1 MTVTVPTGDPTEPT
15 GQPAGPT
22 GQPTVRPAEPAGQAE
37 GLSGEPTV
45 DERYD
50 DATQAYFR
58 QRGWWRDGALTELL
72 DRWAT
77 ERPDARFVSDGT
89 LELSYAEVRARAY
102 RLGATLRRAGVRAG
116 DRVVVQLPNWSEFAV
131 AYLAVARIGAVLVPV
146 MMVYR
151 SNEVGHVLRNS
162 GAVAAVTTGNFRGFD
177 HAEMFRALRAECPL
191 LATLVLVRADPG
203 SVPAG
208 ELSFDEACG
217 ASAGDQAGAMELPD
231 PAELGTPA
239 DADHPH
245 LIVYTSGTESTA
257 KGCVHTWNT
266 VAFSGHGL
274 AHEVFRV
281 TADDVMFMPSPVSHA
296 TGLVVGFLVPLVV
309 GGQTHLLD
317 VWEPAEGLR
326 RIEEYRCTAT
336 ATATPFVR
344 MALDAANA
352 ASDTGAPARDLSS
365 MRFWLC
371 AGAPIPEALA
381 REFSGVFDGGR
392 LVPLYGCSEV
402 MAATACHLED
412 PLERMSSS
420 DGSPALE
427 GIRITIVDANG
438 KEARTG
444 REGEIC
450 YSGPGAILG
459 YWREPERTAA
469 TIDAHGRHH
478 TGDLGR
484 LDADGYLRVTGRLKD
499 IIIRGGTNISAG
511 EVEGHLIAHPKVRQ
525 VAVVGYPD
533 VRLGERACAIVVPTP
548 GAVPTLP
555 EITEFLRTERHIA
568 TQKLPERLVLVGE
581 LPMTASGKV
590 QKFRLRDLARGNGSN
605 R

>member
-1 MTVTVPTGDPTEPT
+1 MTVTVPTGDPAGPT
-15 GQPAGPT
+15 GQPAGP
-22 GQPTVRPAEPAGQAE
+22 
-37 GLSGEPTV
+37 SGEPTV
-45 DERYD
+45 EERYD
-50 DATQAYFR
+50 EATRAYFR
-58 QRGWWRDGALTELL
+58 ERGWWRDGALTELL

-102 RLGATLRRAGVRAG
+102 RLGAALRRAGVGAG

-146 MMVYR
+146 MTVYR

-191 LATLVLVRADPG
+191 LTTLVLVRADPAPG
-203 SVPAG
+203 SAG
-208 ELSFDEACG
+208 ELSFDEASG
-217 ASAGDQAGAMELPD
+217 AGEGTTLPD

-266 VAFSGHGL
+266 VGFSGRGL

-296 TGLVVGFLVPLVV
+296 TGLVVGFLVPLAV
-309 GGQTHLLD
+309 GCQTHLLD

-344 MALDAANA
+344 MALDAAGAESA
-352 ASDTGAPARDLSS
+352 AAALDNPAPTRDLSS

-381 REFSGVFDGGR
+381 REFAAVFDGGR

-420 DGSPALE
+420 DGSPALD
-427 GIRITIVDANG
+427 GIRITVLDANG
-438 KEARTG
+438 KDAATG

-469 TIDAHGRHH
+469 TIDAEGRHH

-511 EVEGHLIAHPKVRQ
+511 EVEGHLIAHPKIRQ

-555 EITEFLRTERHIA
+555 EITEFLRTERNIA